1 MNTIS
6 MWFASHLHANCK
18 SFAYIL
24 QVICIHFASHLIGGQ
39 AHRHYRKL
47 LQKHSAPFPRLLPLF
62 SRTVEN
68 AFHICNFLK
77 SCPSSFDT
85 CETARTCGGPT
96 RSTLFSTKMG
106 AESVLMELRCFSHR
120 FRASWT
126 SSKCSRY
133 AFVRLLVTAPN
144 FRFLAAP
151 PFNGDRRLCSWAH
164 HKK

>member
-1 MNTIS
+1 MICKSFACELQVIS
-6 MWFASHLHANCK
+6 MWIASHLHTFCK
-18 SFAYIL
+18 SFNWGTSTSTLSQTATKT
-24 QVICIHFASHLIGGQ
+24 FGTFSPTA
-39 AHRHYRKL
+39 
-47 LQKHSAPFPRLLPLF
+47 APFC
-62 SRTVEN
+62 RTVEN